1 MPISVIIKNRWGYII
16 AFFLLLITYFL
27 IFYVIKILE
36 KDARSVSLSY
46 AVINTLESVKA
57 EIIDA
62 ETGVRGYVL
71 TNDVRYLKPYNSGS
85 KEVRVL
91 YRDLQSLTD
100 NSRQH
105 KPDVDSL
112 GRLISLKLDQLS
124 EFLTAFQRNG
134 NVVSPSLLQS
144 YESTSPVM
152 EKIRQLV
159 NRLEDREHT
168 LMSVRN
174 SNLRGFFQTMA
185 IMAIISLVITLIT
198 IFYSFITYKKENKGK
213 EDADNKA
220 NIYRMELEGRVN
232 ELNKANIELSEL
244 RSIEK
249 FAASGRIARTIAHEV
264 RNPLTNISLASE
276 QLKETTNGAE
286 ESDMLLGMIDR
297 SVNRI
302 NQLVSDLLTAT
313 RIEQLEY
320 APANINI
327 LLDDALAQAQDR
339 IELNQIAVTK
349 NYDDNIPELVVDR
362 EKVKLAFLNIIV
374 NAIESMNNGS
384 GVLDLRTRVEN
395 HKCVIEI
402 IDNGMGMDEETQQKL
417 FEPYFT
423 SKAKGNGLG
432 LTHTQNIII
441 NHKGNL
447 YVNSQP
453 GKGTTFGV
461 TLSISEKTQPG
472 E

>member
-71 TNDVRYLKPYNSGS
+71 TNDIRYLKPYNSGS